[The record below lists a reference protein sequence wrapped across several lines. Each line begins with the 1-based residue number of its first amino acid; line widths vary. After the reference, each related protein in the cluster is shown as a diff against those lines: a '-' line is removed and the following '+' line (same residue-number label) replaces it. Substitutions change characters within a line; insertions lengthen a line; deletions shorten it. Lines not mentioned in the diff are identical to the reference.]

1 MPLLVLLIVSVAAA
15 AVQALWAWRHAGR
28 QAPDGAATFAA
39 GMPGAVGRR
48 SRIGR
53 WLAECRHPTAATA
66 LVLCVA
72 VVVSVLAW
80 LVVGGLAFLVRT
92 QRALRDLDSGVADW
106 GSAHATQFSTAVLK
120 GITLLGD
127 TRLVVALAA
136 LVLIAELLR
145 GREPRLVVF
154 VIAVMVGNNL
164 ITSAVKDLV
173 DRARPALNPIA
184 HTLGPSFP
192 SGHSSTAAA
201 FYTAAAV
208 VLARRHGRVGF
219 TVYTSLAAG
228 VAVAV
233 ACTRV
238 LLDVHWLSDVVAGL
252 ALGWAWVTLCVV
264 VLGDQRLAGGGS
276 SSRRVGRDRER
287 SGEARSGDLETRAV
301 RT

>member
-1 MPLLVLLIVSVAAA
+1 MPLLVLSIVSVAAA
-15 AVQALWAWRHAGR
+15 AVQALWAWRYAGKLV
-28 QAPDGAATFAA
+28 PGGAARRLA
-39 GMPGAVGRR
+39 MPLAVGGR
-48 SRIGR
+48 SRIRR
-53 WLAECRHPTAATA
+53 WLAACRHPTAATA
-66 LVLCVA
+66 LVLCFA
-72 VVVSVLAW
+72 VVVSVLGW
-80 LVVGGLAFLVRT
+80 LLVGSLAFLVRT
-92 QRALRDLDSGVADW
+92 QQTLLKLDSGVADW
-106 GSAHATQFSTAVLK
+106 GSAHATEASTAALE

-127 TRLVVALAA
+127 TRLVVGLAA
-136 LVLIAELLR
+136 LLLITEVLR
-145 GREPRLVVF
+145 GRELRIVLF

-173 DRARPALNPIA
+173 DRARPTLNPIA

-208 VLARRHGRVGF
+208 VLARRHGRAGF
-219 TVYTSLAAG
+219 AMFTGLGAG
-228 VAVAV
+228 TAVAV

-264 VLGDQRLAGGGS
+264 VLGDQLLTGGDFA
-276 SSRRVGRDRER
+276 SRRFRR
-287 SGEARSGDLETRAV
+287 SRAWPRAARHSDVDDSTV